1 MSFSREP
8 ALWIALATAVIE
20 LLVVFG
26 LELPDGAQAAIIAVL
41 TALAGV
47 AIRSQVT
54 PASSKSYQREGG

>member
-26 LELPDGAQAAIIAVL
+26 LDLPDGGQAAIVAVL

-54 PASSKSYQREGG
+54 PASSKSYQREVG